1 MTHSLPHP
9 SLFDTDYKALV
20 IGASGAIGGAFV
32 AAFQADPRCTHV
44 GQVSRSQ
51 STGFDVLNAE
61 SIARHAD
68 MCRASGPYHIIIDA
82 TGALTIQG
90 VGPEKSLAS
99 LHEDTL
105 MQNFHVN
112 AVGPVMAL
120 RHFASLLA
128 SGPSV
133 YAKLSARVGSISDN
147 SKGGW
152 YGYRAAKAAL
162 NMLLQTAAIELQR
175 KNAEL
180 RVVALQP
187 GTVRSDLSQAFA
199 SSVPHLLEPAESVA
213 GMLAALK
220 TLTPKSGAHYVDYK
234 GEPIPW

>member
-1 MTHSLPHP
+1 MTHSLMQP

-32 AAFQADPRCTHV
+32 AAFEADPRCTRV
-44 GQVSRSQ
+44 TQVSRSL
-51 STGFDVLNAE
+51 TPGFDLLDE
-61 SIARHAD
+61 SSIQQQAQHCSA
-68 MCRASGPYHIIIDA
+68 AGPYQIIIDA
-82 TGALTIQG
+82 TGALTIDG
-90 VGPEKSLAS
+90 AGPEKSLAS
-99 LHEDTL
+99 LREDTL
-105 MQNFHVN
+105 MKNFHIN
-112 AVGPVMAL
+112 AVAPVLAL
-120 RHFASLLA
+120 RHFAPLLA

-147 SKGGW
+147 TKGGW

-175 KNAEL
+175 KNAAL

-187 GTVRSDLSQAFA
+187 GTVRSNLSQAFA
-199 SSVPHLLEPAESVA
+199 NSVPHLLEPAESVA
-213 GMLAALK
+213 GMLSALK

-234 GEPIPW
+234 GEPIAG

>member
-1 MTHSLPHP
+1 LNPE
-9 SLFDTDYKALV
+9 LFDTSYKALV

-32 AAFQADPRCTHV
+32 AAFQADPHCTHV
-44 GQVSRSQ
+44 AQVSRSQ
-51 STGFDVLNAE
+51 STGFDLLNE
-61 SIARHAD
+61 SSIAQLAD
-68 MCRASGPYHIIIDA
+68 VCRVSGPYQIIIGA
-82 TGALTIQG
+82 TGALTIDG
-90 VGPEKSLAS
+90 VGPEKSLGS
-99 LHEDTL
+99 LREDTL
-105 MQNFHVN
+105 MKNFHIN
-112 AVGPVMAL
+112 AVAPVLAL
-120 RHFASLLA
+120 RHFAPLLA

-147 SKGGW
+147 TKGGW

-187 GTVRSDLSQAFA
+187 GTVRSNLSQAFVN
-199 SSVPHLLEPAESVA
+199 SVPHLLEPAESVA

-220 TLTPKSGAHYVDYK
+220 TLSPKSGAHYVDYK
-234 GEPIPW
+234 GEPIAW

>member
-1 MTHSLPHP
+1 MTHP
-9 SLFDTDYKALV
+9 SLFDAGYKALV

-32 AAFQADPRCTHV
+32 SAFQADPRCVLVT
-44 GQVSRSQ
+44 QVSRSQ
-51 STGFDVLNAE
+51 TPGFDMLNE
-61 SIARHAD
+61 LSIQRQAQE
-68 MCRASGPYHIIIDA
+68 CLGSGPFHIIIDA
-82 TGALTIQG
+82 TGALTIDG

-105 MQNFHVN
+105 MKNFHIN
-112 AVGPVMAL
+112 AVAPVLAL
-120 RHFASLLA
+120 RHFAPLLA
-128 SGPSV
+128 PGPSV

-147 SKGGW
+147 TKGGW

-175 KNAEL
+175 KNADL

-187 GTVRSDLSQAFA
+187 GTVRSNLSQAFA
-199 SSVPHLLEPAESVA
+199 NSVPHLLEPAESAA

-220 TLTPKSGAHYVDYK
+220 KLTPKSGAHYVDYK
-234 GEPIPW
+234 GEPIAW